1 MSVRDFLAAYAQSEG
16 IHNPKMDA
24 LVQFS
29 ARQLTCSHCG
39 KCTRRCQVLSTP
51 GLDIGRVAAE
61 HDRLAA
67 LPEGELPA
75 ALMQLLNEDF
85 PLYNAL
91 RQCCFCGYCTAECP
105 HHVRAPEDMR
115 PWREL
120 FMRTDIM
127 PPADSRLVMVDE
139 EWHIFSAYRAIYG
152 IGYPEY
158 VSLDAAAEHGPGLVD
173 TLFFPGCS
181 LVSYAPEAVRAVG
194 GWLTDSGVAWAL
206 GDGCCGS
213 PLMSAGLFERAA
225 GLRER
230 FIAQMQQAG
239 ITRMVTVCPGCADEF
254 ADDMP
259 AGISIVPLPELLEQ
273 LAAQRAAQ
281 GRPSGFA
288 PLERASLTFFD
299 SCHDRGDGRNARAIR
314 RLMREHLSGA
324 CQLEME
330 HARRQTLCCGA
341 GGAVASYDAELTD
354 DRVWQ
359 VMAEARAT
367 GAQTVVTMCPTCTYT
382 LAQANLSAPGKGMDS
397 KHYLEVLF
405 GVQIDWAQ
413 VFDQLGGMWTG
424 EYGPWLAATFY

>member
-1 MSVRDFLAAYAQSEG
+1 
-16 IHNPKMDA
+16 
-24 LVQFS
+24 
-29 ARQLTCSHCG
+29 
-39 KCTRRCQVLSTP
+39 
-51 GLDIGRVAAE
+51 
-61 HDRLAA
+61 
-67 LPEGELPA
+67 
-75 ALMQLLNEDF
+75 
-85 PLYNAL
+85 
-91 RQCCFCGYCTAECP
+91 
-105 HHVRAPEDMR
+105 
-115 PWREL
+115 
-120 FMRTDIM
+120 
-127 PPADSRLVMVDE
+127 
-139 EWHIFSAYRAIYG
+139 
-152 IGYPEY
+152 
-158 VSLDAAAEHGPGLVD
+158 
-173 TLFFPGCS
+173 
-181 LVSYAPEAVRAVG
+181 
-194 GWLTDSGVAWAL
+194 
-206 GDGCCGS
+206 
-213 PLMSAGLFERAA
+213 MSAGLFERAA